1 MAGIPEV
8 TVTLSATLLRHLRG
22 LAADLE
28 VPIEW
33 LVAGLVCDTLE
44 SLDEGQ
50 ATRSGLELGARPC
63 RGIRRQ

>member
-1 MAGIPEV
+1 MAGIPKV
-8 TVTLSATLLRHLRG
+8 TVTLSTTLLRHLRG
-22 LAADLE
+22 QAADLE

-50 ATRSGLELGARPC
+50 ATRSGLELGA
-63 RGIRRQ
+63 

>member
-1 MAGIPEV
+1 MAGIPKV

-50 ATRSGLELGARPC
+50 ATR
-63 RGIRRQ
+63 